1 MSLDF
6 KQLCVFLGKSG
17 TFVVS
22 KVMSPMRFQ
31 RSSFLHLLFGMHLS
45 LSLPVQSVHSVST
58 LPTEVSGSIGEIPA
72 VKRCF
77 VMFIQCYCIHRIHIQ
92 SHIYIYVYNIHYY
105 SLSFPCTT
113 EAKCREASTGIGIHV
128 HLFAL
133 QFWKNRAGACHV
145 PIRVRLAQRWRCSE
159 RWPLWL
165 DADQQCWQPICHGIT
180 MAFMAFLLREPSTN
194 SEMHTRWGVSMREGS
209 RRQPVNGYNCLP
221 IFIASSWYVCA
232 RKMILVS
239 VSVP

>member
-6 KQLCVFLGKSG
+6 KQFCVFCGKSG

-45 LSLPVQSVHSVST
+45 LSLPVQFVQSVQSVQSVSI

-77 VMFIQCYCIHRIHIQ
+77 VMFIQCYCIH
-92 SHIYIYVYNIHYY
+92 HIYIYIYKITYIYIILYIYYIHY
-105 SLSFPCTT
+105 SFSFPCTI
-113 EAKCREASTGIGIHV
+113 EAKCREASTGIGMHA

-133 QFWKNRAGACHV
+133 Q
-145 PIRVRLAQRWRCSE
+145 L
-159 RWPLWL
+159 
-165 DADQQCWQPICHGIT
+165 
-180 MAFMAFLLREPSTN
+180 
-194 SEMHTRWGVSMREGS
+194 
-209 RRQPVNGYNCLP
+209 
-221 IFIASSWYVCA
+221 
-232 RKMILVS
+232 
-239 VSVP
+239 